1 MQSCIYSS
9 MTTAALGTFTCS
21 CEESTVYSSPLASGI
36 FDRLLA
42 ATQFIK
48 IVSRLKCKFSTLHM
62 QSSIFWSL
70 YSGFS
75 KSWPFPL
82 LVVVTCVWMT
92 LIISESP
99 KTHHTTGTDRG
110 DCREETGKKAR
121 ALCYAVLITFC
132 CSSSFSFMNISLAS
146 FTFEFSCIIALTA
159 LIIATG

>member
-1 MQSCIYSS
+1 

-82 LVVVTCVWMT
+82 LVVVTCVWKT

-110 DCREETGKKAR
+110 DCREERDRQKSEG
-121 ALCYAVLITFC
+121 ALLCGLDYLLLFKFFFFYEYII
-132 CSSSFSFMNISLAS
+132 SFFYV
-146 FTFEFSCIIALTA
+146 
-159 LIIATG
+159 